1 MKIISL
7 VENTTKSGLQTRH
20 GLSLYIKTRTHT
32 ILFDLGPDNTLFEN
46 AKKRDIDLSKVD
58 IVVISHGH
66 IDHGGALQRFL
77 KINSSARIYV
87 QKSAFVPHYSKFLL
101 FKVPIGI
108 DECLKDNRQI
118 ILLEGNHKIDD
129 ELFLFTISNTTVL
142 TSPLNNVL
150 YDKYEKD
157 IFKHEQNLI
166 ISEKKTVLIMGCG
179 HNGIINITNE
189 ANKYNPSLCIGG
201 FHLMNPITRR
211 MVSTNYLNKLVTMLQ
226 EFNNIK
232 FYTCHCTGLK
242 AFYYLSRRINNIHYL
257 SCGDEM
263 IIE

>member
-1 MKIISL
+1 M
-7 VENTTKSGLQTRH
+7 
-20 GLSLYIKTRTHT
+20 
-32 ILFDLGPDNTLFEN
+32 
-46 AKKRDIDLSKVD
+46 
-58 IVVISHGH
+58 
-66 IDHGGALQRFL
+66 
-77 KINSSARIYV
+77 
-87 QKSAFVPHYSKFLL
+87 
-101 FKVPIGI
+101 
-108 DECLKDNRQI
+108 
-118 ILLEGNHKIDD
+118 EGNHKIDD

-150 YDKYEKD
+150 YDKYGKD